1 MHAEAAP
8 QPGKRMIL
16 DPPATMSS
24 TALHMT
30 STALLQRAGGG
41 WVWCRRPGEVLDAVE
56 VRVLDGRDARVGA
69 DPHGQVEDELR
80 VHEDVLPFVVHGD
93 LVWFILSTSASS
105 TLLSASACTQLP

>member
-56 VRVLDGRDARVGA
+56 VRVLDGRDARIARLAHTGSSCDGPTCGVGGA
-69 DPHGQVEDELR
+69 ARRGAARQRGEGEGAGKEGEDQR
-80 VHEDVLPFVVHGD
+80 
-93 LVWFILSTSASS
+93 
-105 TLLSASACTQLP
+105 